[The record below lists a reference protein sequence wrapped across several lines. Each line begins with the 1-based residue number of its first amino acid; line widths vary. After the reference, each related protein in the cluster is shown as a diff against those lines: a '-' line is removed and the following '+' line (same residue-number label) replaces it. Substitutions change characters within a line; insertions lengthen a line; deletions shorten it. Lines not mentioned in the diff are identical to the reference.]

1 LGAGAAAVAFG
12 LPLAGCGQQPAKQT
26 GSLRIGYQK
35 DGVLVVVK
43 QKQQLEKRL
52 GDVGVGKIEWAEF
65 PSGPPLLEAL
75 NSGGVDFGFTGDTPP
90 IFAQS
95 SGSDLVYVAAVPLNG
110 KTSAIL
116 VPQSSKIST
125 IAQLKGAKIAFT
137 RGSSAHYLAVAALQ
151 SAGLTLSDVTPVYLA
166 PADARAA
173 FARGSLD
180 AWSIWDPFYAA
191 AQRNAGARV
200 LSEAGPFV
208 HTASYFLAGRKYAD
222 ANTAV
227 IRATLN
233 EIRDVSNWVVANREA
248 ASALVAKVSGLNVDV
263 MRTTYGRAAFDV
275 VPVSPDIVARQQHI
289 ADAFANLKIIPRPIK
304 VADAVAH
311 IDWK

>member
-1 LGAGAAAVAFG
+1 MVST
-12 LPLAGCGQQPAKQT
+12 LPLIGCEQPAKKQAAAGT
-26 GSLRIGYQK
+26 LRIGYQK
-35 DGVLVVVK
+35 DGVLVIVK
-43 QKQQLEKRL
+43 QKHHLEERL
-52 GDVGVGKIEWAEF
+52 ASVGIGKVEWAEF

-75 NSGGVDFGFTGDTPP
+75 SSGGIDFGFTGDTPP

-95 SGSDLVYVAAVPLNG
+95 SGADLVYVAAVPLNG

-116 VPQSSKIST
+116 VPASSKISS
-125 IAQLKGAKIAFT
+125 IAELKGAKIAFT

-151 SAGLTLSDVTPVYLA
+151 SAGLTLSDVSPVYLA

-173 FARGSLD
+173 FVRGSLD

-208 HTASYFLAGRKYAD
+208 HTASYFLAGQKYAA

-227 IRATLN
+227 IRPLLD
-233 EIRDVSNWVVANREA
+233 EIREVSNWTAANRDE
-248 ASALVAKVSGLNVDV
+248 ASALIAKVSGLNVDV

-275 VPVSPDIVARQQHI
+275 VPVSTDIVARQQHI
-289 ADAFANLKIIPRPIK
+289 ADVFATLHIIPKPIQ
-304 VADAVAH
+304 VAQAVF
-311 IDWK
+311 DTGWK